1 MYPFPQSVNP
11 AVRSHLDAQTAFL
24 NDMSKSLFQSFQQMC
39 NLNIQLVQTML
50 EESTIAGQQ
59 MLTADRQTTALSAA
73 AARAQPASEKLR
85 AYQQHISRLAA
96 DAQVQLA
103 KVAEE
108 HVQNTTRTAQQ
119 LAQEVARTANEE
131 TERGIRTQQETL
143 RQFSDPFAQAAE
155 RQAASAW
162 ESAEKAGASLQSG
175 AQGMRQGAQSG
186 SQGGSSQSGSSQ
198 SGSSQSGSAHGSSA
212 QGGSTGGSAADL
224 RSQMEHADSQS
235 QANRPG
241 SPSRNP

>member
-24 NDMSKSLFQSFQQMC
+24 NDMSKSIFQSFQQMC
-39 NLNIQLVQTML
+39 DLNIQLVQTML

-59 MLTADRQTTALSAA
+59 MLTADRQTNAISAA

-96 DAQVQLA
+96 DAQVKLA

-108 HVQNTTRTAQQ
+108 HVQNTARTAQQ

-131 TERGIRTQQETL
+131 TERGMRTQQENL
-143 RQFSDPFAQAAE
+143 RQFSDPFSHTGNGQAAASE
-155 RQAASAW
+155 R
-162 ESAEKAGASLQSG
+162 ERAGASLQSG
-175 AQGMRQGAQSG
+175 AQGMSQGGSAQSG
-186 SQGGSSQSGSSQ
+186 SAQSGSSQGGSSQSGSSQ
-198 SGSSQSGSAHGSSA
+198 GSSA
-212 QGGSTGGSAADL
+212 QGGSGGGSAAD
-224 RSQMEHADSQS
+224 MHGQS
-235 QANRPG
+235 GGGSHGGQGYQPG
-241 SPSRNP
+241 HSRNP